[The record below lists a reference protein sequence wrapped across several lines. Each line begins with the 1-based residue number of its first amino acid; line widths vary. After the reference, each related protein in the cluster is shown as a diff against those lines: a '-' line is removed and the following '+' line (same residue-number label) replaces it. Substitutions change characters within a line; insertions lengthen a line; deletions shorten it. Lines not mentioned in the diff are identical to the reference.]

1 MSSSHLTPAQIQFID
16 SLADLLG
23 NWSLSAHA
31 ARLYGYLQIM
41 NEPVSL
47 DDIARD
53 LEMSR
58 SHAHTAAR
66 TLEAHGNAK
75 AITTRGSKRIVY
87 VCGEDP
93 GTPLRRQVTTLG
105 EMSMLISASAS
116 SITTGDAAR
125 RLARLSV
132 FHKQLQQAMQ
142 SVIDPDSV
150 PLDTIEPTRSGR

>member
-1 MSSSHLTPAQIQFID
+1 MSSSQLTPAQIQFID
-16 SLADLLG
+16 ALADLLG
-23 NWSLSAHA
+23 TWSLTANA

-66 TLEAHGNAK
+66 MLESHGNARGM
-75 AITTRGSKRIVY
+75 TTRGSKRIVY

-93 GTPLRRQVTTLG
+93 GTPLKRQVTTLG
-105 EMSMLISASAS
+105 DMSALISASAS
-116 SITTGDAAR
+116 RVATGDAAL

-132 FHKQLQQAMQ
+132 FHKRLQQAMQ
-142 SVIDPDSV
+142 AV
-150 PLDTIEPTRSGR
+150 IEPDQTPPAD